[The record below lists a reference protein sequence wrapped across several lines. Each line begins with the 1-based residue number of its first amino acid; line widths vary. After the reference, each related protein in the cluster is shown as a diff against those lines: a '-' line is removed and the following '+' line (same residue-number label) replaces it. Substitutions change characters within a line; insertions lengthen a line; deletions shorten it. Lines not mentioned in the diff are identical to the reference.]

1 MRKSQN
7 NLIVNTYVHIHIHI
21 HIHVHIHSDI
31 ISRSAFNFDRKRYFK
46 LGLAREDVIYI
57 QVER

>member
-1 MRKSQN
+1 MCKSQN
-7 NLIVNTYVHIHIHI
+7 NLIVNTYVHV
-21 HIHVHIHSDI
+21 HVHSDI